1 MLKKIKK
8 NQKFYL
14 QRKNIC
20 GTLVSA
26 KRNLRLLR
34 RFFLG
39 LKGFIDMKKEFDLG
53 HDKINKLLIS
63 FAIPCVIS
71 MLINSVYNIVDQI
84 FIGKGVGTLGNA
96 ATNVIFPL
104 VILAN
109 AIAGLI
115 GNGAAANLSLKLGEK
130 KENEARKSVG
140 SSITLTF
147 IIAILFSGVAY
158 VFLPKL
164 VYMFGCTENVYSY
177 ALSYGQIVLLGAP
190 FMIIYSVLASIIRA
204 DGNPKYSMIMLV
216 VGAIINIVLDPI
228 FIFGFKMGVFGGGL
242 ATVIG
247 QVISFIIAIC
257 YLPKLKSIK
266 LTKEDYKINKSVK
279 RTLSLGLSSFITQ
292 VTILVLFVFMNN
304 MMTKFG
310 ASSIYG
316 ADIPLSVY
324 GVISKINSL
333 YISFV
338 LGVSIGAQPII
349 GFNYGAGN
357 LLRVKEILR
366 KVLMINFAVG
376 IIFNLIF
383 IFFPSQIA
391 GVFISPDDANY
402 TLFMDFATLM
412 CHSFLLV
419 CAFNAME
426 MTTSIVVQSLGNVL
440 LATAVSFI
448 RQIILFIPLALLL
461 SLVFNKGLE
470 GILYAGCLADSITF
484 IIAGLIF
491 TSEYKKLGT
500 YSAKENEETDTVI
513 PKTYMGQKV
522 VITIS
527 REYGSGG
534 RYVGELLARNLGIP
548 FYDKNLIT
556 LSAKESG
563 LAPKYVKEQEQTLEG
578 PQSNDDLLYIA
589 TTKVIKNLYK
599 QGSCVIV
606 GRCGNYI
613 LKDKKDVLRVYLYS
627 SMEDKIN
634 RVTKYYHIEKDKAVS
649 MINKINKERKK
660 HYKYYTNTNLDDYNN
675 YDIVIDTSKFGV
687 EETAKIL
694 EQIITK
700 IK

>member
-1 MLKKIKK
+1 
-8 NQKFYL
+8 
-14 QRKNIC
+14 
-20 GTLVSA
+20 
-26 KRNLRLLR
+26 
-34 RFFLG
+34 
-39 LKGFIDMKKEFDLG
+39 MKKEFDLG
-53 HDKINKLLIS
+53 RDKINKLLIS

-130 KENEARKSVG
+130 KESEARASIG

-147 IIAILFSGVAY
+147 IISILFAVLAY
-158 VFLPKL
+158 IFLPKL
-164 VYMFGCTENVYSY
+164 VYMFGCTENVYNY
-177 ALSYGQIVLLGAP
+177 ALSYGKIILVGAP
-190 FMIIYSVLASIIRA
+190 FMIIYSVLSSIIRA
-204 DGNPKYSMIMLV
+204 DGNPRYSMIMLV
-216 VGAIINIVLDPI
+216 VGAIINIILDPV
-228 FIFGFKMGVFGGGL
+228 FIFGFNMGVFGGGL

-247 QVISFIIAIC
+247 QVISFVIALC
-257 YLPKLKSIK
+257 YLPKIKSVK
-266 LTKEDYKINKSVK
+266 LEKEDFKINKSIL

-292 VTILVLFVFMNN
+292 ATILVLFVFMNN

-310 ASSIYG
+310 AMSKYG

-357 LLRVKEILR
+357 LDRVKETLR
-366 KVLMINFAVG
+366 KVLIINFVVG

-383 IFFPSQIA
+383 ILFPEQIA
-391 GVFISPDDANY
+391 GIFISSEDASY
-402 TLFMDFATLM
+402 TLFMEFAKLM

-419 CAFNAME
+419 CALNAME
-426 MTTSIVVQSLGNVL
+426 MTTSIVVQSLGNVVK
-440 LATAVSFI
+440 ATAVSFI

-461 SLVFNKGLE
+461 SMAFNLGLN

-484 IIAGLIF
+484 VIAGIIF
-491 TSEYKKLGT
+491 IGEYKKLGT
-500 YSAKENEETDTVI
+500 YSKKDKVENDTVI
-513 PKTYMGQKV
+513 PETYKGKKIV
-522 VITIS
+522 VTIS

-534 RYVGELLARNLGIP
+534 RYVGELLAKNLGIP

-563 LAPKYVKEQEQTLEG
+563 LATEYVKKNEQTLEG
-578 PQSNDDLLYIA
+578 PQTTDDLLYIA
-589 TTKVIKNLYK
+589 TTKVIEKLYK
-599 QGSCVIV
+599 KGSCVIV

-613 LKDKKDVLRVYLYS
+613 LKDKKDVLKVYLYS
-627 SMEDKIN
+627 SLDDKIN
-634 RVTKYYHIEKDKAVS
+634 RVTKYYDIDKDKALNT
-649 MINKINKERKK
+649 INKVNKERKK
-660 HYKYYTNTNLDDYNN
+660 HYKYYTNTTLDDYNN
-675 YDIVIDTSKFGV
+675 YDLVLDVSKFGV
-687 EETAKIL
+687 EKTAD
-694 EQIITK
+694 IICNIVK
-700 IK
+700 NN

>member
-1 MLKKIKK
+1 
-8 NQKFYL
+8 
-14 QRKNIC
+14 
-20 GTLVSA
+20 
-26 KRNLRLLR
+26 
-34 RFFLG
+34 
-39 LKGFIDMKKEFDLG
+39 MKKEFDLG
-53 HDKINKLLIS
+53 RDKINKLLMS

-130 KENEARKSVG
+130 KERDARASIG
-140 SSITLTF
+140 SSITITF
-147 IIAILFSGVAY
+147 IVSILFAVIAY
-158 VFLPKL
+158 IFLPKL

-177 ALSYGQIVLLGAP
+177 AVSYGKIILIGAP
-190 FMIIYSVLASIIRA
+190 FMIIYSVLSSIIRA
-204 DGNPKYSMIMLV
+204 DGNPRYSMIMLV
-216 VGAIINIVLDPI
+216 VGAIINIILDPV

-247 QVISFIIAIC
+247 QVISFIIALC
-257 YLPKLKSIK
+257 YIPKIKSVK
-266 LTKEDYKINKSVK
+266 LEKDDFKINKNIG

-310 ASSIYG
+310 AATKYG

-349 GFNYGAGN
+349 GFNYGAGR
-357 LLRVKEILR
+357 LTRVKETLR
-366 KVLMINFAVG
+366 KVLIVNFTVG

-383 IFFPSQIA
+383 ILFPEQIA
-391 GVFISPDDANY
+391 GIFISSEDVSY
-402 TLFMDFATLM
+402 TLFMEFATLM

-419 CAFNAME
+419 CALNAME
-426 MTTSIVVQSLGNVL
+426 MTTSIVVQSLGNVVKS
-440 LATAVSFI
+440 TAVSFI
-448 RQIILFIPLALLL
+448 RQIILFIPLALLF
-461 SLVFNKGLE
+461 SIGFNKGLN
-470 GILYAGCLADSITF
+470 GILYAGCLADSLTF
-484 IIAGLIF
+484 IIASIIF
-491 TSEYKKLGT
+491 GGEYKKLDK
-500 YSAKENEETDTVI
+500 YSKETIKEQDPQVS
-513 PKTYMGQKV
+513 KTYEGKKV
-522 VITIS
+522 IVTIS

-534 RYVGELLARNLGIP
+534 RYVGELLAKKLGVP
-548 FYDKNLIT
+548 FYDKELIN

-563 LAPKYVKEQEQTLEG
+563 LSLEYVKENEQTLEG
-578 PQSNDDLLYIA
+578 PKTTDDLLYIT
-589 TTKVIKNLYK
+589 TTKVIENLYK
-599 QGSCVIV
+599 KGSCVIV

-613 LKDKKDVLRVYLYS
+613 LKDKKDVLKVYLYS
-627 SMEDKIN
+627 SEEDKIN
-634 RVTKYYHIEKDKAVS
+634 RVTKYYHITKDKALS
-649 MINKINKERKK
+649 TINKVNKERKR

-675 YDIVIDTSKFGV
+675 YDLVINVSEFGV
-687 EETAKIL
+687 EKTAD
-694 EQIITK
+694 IINSI
-700 IK
+700 IKSN

>member
-1 MLKKIKK
+1 
-8 NQKFYL
+8 
-14 QRKNIC
+14 
-20 GTLVSA
+20 
-26 KRNLRLLR
+26 
-34 RFFLG
+34 
-39 LKGFIDMKKEFDLG
+39 MKKELDLG
-53 HDKINKLLIS
+53 HDKINKLLIC
-63 FAIPCVIS
+63 FAVPCVIS

-130 KENEARKSVG
+130 KEDEARASIG
-140 SSITLTF
+140 ASITLTF
-147 IIAILFSGVAY
+147 GISILFAVLAY
-158 VFLPKL
+158 IFLPKL
-164 VYMFGCTENVYSY
+164 VYMFGCTENVYNY
-177 ALSYGQIVLLGAP
+177 ALSYGRIILMGAP
-190 FMIIYSVLASIIRA
+190 FMIIYSVLSSIIRA
-204 DGNPKYSMIMLV
+204 DGNPRYSMIMLV

-228 FIFGFKMGVFGGGL
+228 FIFGFNMGVFGGGL

-247 QVISFIIAIC
+247 QVISFIIALC
-257 YLPKLKSIK
+257 YLPKIKSVK
-266 LTKEDYKINKSVK
+266 LEKDDFKINKSIL

-292 VTILVLFVFMNN
+292 ATILVLFVFMNN

-310 ASSIYG
+310 ALSKYG

-357 LLRVKEILR
+357 LERVKETLR
-366 KVLMINFAVG
+366 KVLTINFAVG

-383 IFFPSQIA
+383 ILFPEQIA
-391 GVFISPDDANY
+391 GVFISSEDGSYA
-402 TLFMDFATLM
+402 LFMEFATLM

-419 CAFNAME
+419 CALNAME

-461 SLVFNKGLE
+461 SIGFGFGLN
-470 GILYAGCLADSITF
+470 GILYAGCLADSVTF
-484 IIAGLIF
+484 VVAGIIF
-491 TSEYKKLGT
+491 VREYRKLGF
-500 YSAKENEETDTVI
+500 YSKNEKIEQDMVI
-513 PKTYMGQKV
+513 PDTYKGKKIV
-522 VITIS
+522 VTIS

-534 RYVGELLARNLGIP
+534 RYVGELLAKKLGIP
-548 FYDKNLIT
+548 FYDKNIIT

-563 LAPKYVKEQEQTLEG
+563 LTTEYVKKNEQTLEG
-578 PQSNDDLLYIA
+578 PQTTDDLLYIA

-599 QGSCVIV
+599 KGSCVIV

-613 LKDKKDVLRVYLYS
+613 LKDKKDVLKIYLYS
-627 SMEDKIN
+627 SLEDKIN
-634 RVTKYYHIEKDKAVS
+634 RVTKYYNIDKNEAVRT
-649 MINKINKERKK
+649 INKVNKERKK
-660 HYKYYTNTNLDDYNN
+660 HYKYYTNTILDDYNN
-675 YDIVIDTSKFGV
+675 YDLIFDVSKFGV
-687 EETAKIL
+687 EKTAD
-694 EQIITK
+694 IISNI
-700 IK
+700 IKNN

>member
-1 MLKKIKK
+1 
-8 NQKFYL
+8 
-14 QRKNIC
+14 
-20 GTLVSA
+20 
-26 KRNLRLLR
+26 
-34 RFFLG
+34 
-39 LKGFIDMKKEFDLG
+39 MKKEFDLG

-115 GNGAAANLSLKLGEK
+115 GNGAAANLSLKLGEGKGDEAK
-130 KENEARKSVG
+130 KAIG

-147 IIAILFSGVAY
+147 IVSILFACLAY
-158 VFLPKL
+158 LFLPKL
-164 VYMFGCTENVYSY
+164 VYMFGCTENVYDY
-177 ALSYGQIVLLGAP
+177 TISYGRIILLGAP
-190 FMIIYSVLASIIRA
+190 FMIIYSVLSSIIRA

-216 VGAIINIVLDPI
+216 VGAIINIILDPV
-228 FIFGFKMGVFGGGL
+228 FIFGFNMGVFGGGL

-257 YLPKLKSIK
+257 YIPKLKSVK
-266 LTKEDYKINKSVK
+266 LTKEDYKINKSIT

-292 VTILVLFVFMNN
+292 ATILVLFVFMNN
-304 MMTKFG
+304 MMTRFG

-357 LLRVKEILR
+357 LARVKETLR

-376 IIFNLIF
+376 IIFNLVF
-383 IFFPSQIA
+383 ICFPRQIA
-391 GVFISPDDANY
+391 GIFISPEDASY
-402 TLFMDFATLM
+402 TLFMEFATLM

-419 CAFNAME
+419 CALNAME
-426 MTTSIVVQSLGNVL
+426 MTTSIVVQSLGNVVK
-440 LATAVSFI
+440 ATAVSFI

-461 SLVFNKGLE
+461 SMVFNKGLE

-484 IIAGLIF
+484 VIAGIIF
-491 TSEYKKLGT
+491 AGEYKKLGKFST
-500 YSAKENEETDTVI
+500 DKNAKEEQDMVI
-513 PKTYMGQKV
+513 PKTYKGKRI

-534 RYVGELLARNLGIP
+534 RYVGELLAKELGIP

-563 LAPKYVKEQEQTLEG
+563 LAEKYVKEQEQTLEG

-589 TTKVIKNLYK
+589 TTKVIEKLYK

-634 RVTKYYHIEKDKAVS
+634 RVTKYYHIEKDKALNT
-649 MINKINKERKK
+649 INKINKERKK

-694 EQIITK
+694 EQIIYK
-700 IK
+700 LK

>member
-1 MLKKIKK
+1 
-8 NQKFYL
+8 
-14 QRKNIC
+14 
-20 GTLVSA
+20 
-26 KRNLRLLR
+26 
-34 RFFLG
+34 
-39 LKGFIDMKKEFDLG
+39 MKKEFDLG
-53 HDKINKLLIS
+53 HDNINKLLMS

-130 KENEARKSVG
+130 KENEAKASIG

-147 IIAILFSGVAY
+147 IVSIIFAVLAY
-158 VFLPKL
+158 IFLPKL

-177 ALSYGQIVLLGAP
+177 ALSYGRIILIGAP
-190 FMIIYSVLASIIRA
+190 FMIIYSVLSSIIRA

-216 VGAIINIVLDPI
+216 VGAIINIILDPI
-228 FIFGFKMGVFGGGL
+228 FIFGFNMGVFGGGL

-247 QVISFIIAIC
+247 QIISFIIALC
-257 YLPKLKSIK
+257 YLPKIKSVK
-266 LTKEDYKINKSVK
+266 LEKDDFKINKSIT

-292 VTILVLFVFMNN
+292 TTILVLFVFMNN

-310 ASSIYG
+310 ALSKYG

-357 LLRVKEILR
+357 LKRVKETLR

-376 IIFNLIF
+376 IIFNLVF
-383 IFFPSQIA
+383 VLFPEQIA
-391 GVFISPDDANY
+391 GIFISSEDASYN
-402 TLFMDFATLM
+402 LFMEFATLM

-419 CAFNAME
+419 CALNAME

-448 RQIILFIPLALLL
+448 RQIILFIPLAILL
-461 SLVFNKGLE
+461 SIGFNKGLN

-491 TSEYKKLGT
+491 IREYKKLGQF
-500 YSAKENEETDTVI
+500 SNETNHTKTLEEQDIVI
-513 PKTYMGQKV
+513 PKTYQGKKI

-534 RYVGELLARNLGIP
+534 RYVGELLAKNLGIP
-548 FYDKNLIT
+548 FYDKNLII

-563 LAPKYVKEQEQTLEG
+563 LAPKYVKENEQTLDG
-578 PQSNDDLLYIA
+578 PQTNDDLLFIA
-589 TTKVIKNLYK
+589 TTKVIEKLYRT
-599 QGSCVIV
+599 GSCIIV

-613 LKDKKDVLRVYLYS
+613 LKDKKDVLKIYLYS
-627 SMEDKIN
+627 NMEDKIN
-634 RVTKYYHIEKDKAVS
+634 RVTKYYHIASHKAVS
-649 MINKINKERKK
+649 TINKVNKDRKK
-660 HYKYYTNTNLDDYNN
+660 HYKYYTNTNLDDLNN
-675 YDIVIDTSKFGV
+675 YDLILDVSKFGV
-687 EETAKIL
+687 EKTA
-694 EQIITK
+694 EIISNIVK
-700 IK
+700 NN

>member
-1 MLKKIKK
+1 
-8 NQKFYL
+8 
-14 QRKNIC
+14 
-20 GTLVSA
+20 
-26 KRNLRLLR
+26 
-34 RFFLG
+34 
-39 LKGFIDMKKEFDLG
+39 MKKELDLG
-53 HDKINKLLIS
+53 HDKINKLLIC
-63 FAIPCVIS
+63 FAVPCVIS

-130 KENEARKSVG
+130 KEDEARASIG
-140 SSITLTF
+140 ASITLTF
-147 IIAILFSGVAY
+147 GISILFAVLAY
-158 VFLPKL
+158 IFLPKL
-164 VYMFGCTENVYSY
+164 VYMFGCTENVYNY
-177 ALSYGQIVLLGAP
+177 ALSYGRIILMGAP
-190 FMIIYSVLASIIRA
+190 FMIIYSVLSSIIRA
-204 DGNPKYSMIMLV
+204 DGNPRYSMIMLV
-216 VGAIINIVLDPI
+216 VGAIINIILDPV
-228 FIFGFKMGVFGGGL
+228 FIFGFNMGVFGGGL

-247 QVISFIIAIC
+247 QVISFIIALC
-257 YLPKLKSIK
+257 YLPKIKSVK
-266 LTKEDYKINKSVK
+266 LEKDDFKINKSIL

-292 VTILVLFVFMNN
+292 ATILVLFVFMNN

-310 ASSIYG
+310 ALSKYG

-357 LLRVKEILR
+357 LERVKETLR
-366 KVLMINFAVG
+366 KVLTINFAVG

-383 IFFPSQIA
+383 ILFPEQIA
-391 GVFISPDDANY
+391 GVFISSEDGSYA
-402 TLFMDFATLM
+402 LFMEFATLM

-419 CAFNAME
+419 CALNAME

-461 SLVFNKGLE
+461 SIGFGLGLN
-470 GILYAGCLADSITF
+470 GILYAGCLADSVTFVVAGITF
-484 IIAGLIF
+484 VR
-491 TSEYKKLGT
+491 EYRKLGV
-500 YSAKENEETDTVI
+500 YSRNEKIEQDMVI
-513 PKTYMGQKV
+513 PDTYKGKKIV
-522 VITIS
+522 VTIS

-534 RYVGELLARNLGIP
+534 RYVGELLAKKLGIP
-548 FYDKNLIT
+548 FYDKNIIT

-563 LAPKYVKEQEQTLEG
+563 LTTEYVKKNEQTLEG
-578 PQSNDDLLYIA
+578 PQTTDDLLYIA

-599 QGSCVIV
+599 KGSCVIV

-613 LKDKKDVLRVYLYS
+613 LKDKKDVLKIYLYS
-627 SMEDKIN
+627 SLEDKIN
-634 RVTKYYHIEKDKAVS
+634 RVTKYYNIDKNEAVKT
-649 MINKINKERKK
+649 INKVNKERKK
-660 HYKYYTNTNLDDYNN
+660 HYKYYTNTILDDYNN
-675 YDIVIDTSKFGV
+675 YDLIFDVSKFGV
-687 EETAKIL
+687 EKTAD
-694 EQIITK
+694 IISNI
-700 IK
+700 IKNN

>member
-1 MLKKIKK
+1 
-8 NQKFYL
+8 
-14 QRKNIC
+14 
-20 GTLVSA
+20 
-26 KRNLRLLR
+26 
-34 RFFLG
+34 
-39 LKGFIDMKKEFDLG
+39 MKKEFDLG
-53 HDKINKLLIS
+53 HDNINKLLMS

-130 KENEARKSVG
+130 KESEARASIG

-147 IIAILFSGVAY
+147 IISILFAVLAY
-158 VFLPKL
+158 IFLPKL
-164 VYMFGCTENVYSY
+164 VYMFGCTENVYNY
-177 ALSYGQIVLLGAP
+177 ALSYGKIILVGAP
-190 FMIIYSVLASIIRA
+190 FMIIYSVLSSIIRA
-204 DGNPKYSMIMLV
+204 DGNPRYSMIMLV
-216 VGAIINIVLDPI
+216 VGAIINIILDPV
-228 FIFGFKMGVFGGGL
+228 FIFGFNMGVLGGGL

-247 QVISFIIAIC
+247 QVISFIIALC
-257 YLPKLKSIK
+257 YLPKIKSVK
-266 LTKEDYKINKSVK
+266 LEKEDFKINKSIL

-292 VTILVLFVFMNN
+292 ATILVLFVFMNN

-310 ASSIYG
+310 AMSKYG

-357 LLRVKEILR
+357 LDRVKETLR
-366 KVLMINFAVG
+366 KVLIINFVVG

-383 IFFPSQIA
+383 ILFPEQIA
-391 GVFISPDDANY
+391 GIFISSEDASY
-402 TLFMDFATLM
+402 TLFMEFAKLM

-419 CAFNAME
+419 CALNAME
-426 MTTSIVVQSLGNVL
+426 MTTSIVVQSLGNVVK
-440 LATAVSFI
+440 ATAVSFI

-461 SLVFNKGLE
+461 SMAFNLGLN

-484 IIAGLIF
+484 VIAGIIF
-491 TSEYKKLGT
+491 IGEYKKLGT
-500 YSAKENEETDTVI
+500 YSTKEKVENDTVI
-513 PKTYMGQKV
+513 PETYNGKKIV
-522 VITIS
+522 VTIS

-534 RYVGELLARNLGIP
+534 RYVGELLAKNLGIP

-563 LAPKYVKEQEQTLEG
+563 LATEYVKKNEQTLEG
-578 PQSNDDLLYIA
+578 PQTTDDLLYIA
-589 TTKVIKNLYK
+589 TTKVIEKLYK
-599 QGSCVIV
+599 KGSCVIV

-613 LKDKKDVLRVYLYS
+613 LKDKKDVLKVYLYS
-627 SMEDKIN
+627 SLDDKIN
-634 RVTKYYHIEKDKAVS
+634 RVTKYYDIDKDKALNT
-649 MINKINKERKK
+649 INKVNKERKK
-660 HYKYYTNTNLDDYNN
+660 HYKYYTNTTLDDYNN
-675 YDIVIDTSKFGV
+675 YDLVLDVSKFGV
-687 EETAKIL
+687 EKTAD
-694 EQIITK
+694 IISNIVK
-700 IK
+700 NN